1 MRKNQDILKTELE
14 SLYSPP
20 SPERKEEFL
29 QNLSYPQI
37 SFWEF
42 LWIQFFYIGKMVWVG
57 YIVLF
62 FAGVFLG
69 KFLMDK
75 GFSRGMMA
83 AFCAALPFV
92 VALLASEVSKSVR
105 FGMQE
110 LEMSARHRLEQV
122 VLARLFL
129 LSGAASLLIIGGCI
143 FISWNSVAGVLPCIF
158 YLTVPLLFNSVSSLW
173 ICRQIPSLELRDVS
187 LGVGVVMAGVHIF
200 AMERMDW
207 MYKEAYLIFWMGIS
221 LVLAV
226 ILARQM
232 KQYRKNLEVCV
243 WN

>member
-1 MRKNQDILKTELE
+1 MRKNQDIVKTELE
-14 SLYSPP
+14 NLYSPP
-20 SPERKEEFL
+20 EPERKEEFL
-29 QNLSYPQI
+29 QSLSYPQS

-42 LWIQFFYIGKMVWVG
+42 LRVQFFYIGKLVWAG

-69 KFLMDK
+69 KFLMEK
-75 GFSRGMMA
+75 GFSRGMLA
-83 AFCAALPFV
+83 AFCAVLPFAA
-92 VALLASEVSKSVR
+92 ALLASEVSKSVR

-122 VLARLFL
+122 IVARLFL
-129 LSGAASLLIIGGCI
+129 LSGAATLLIIGGCI
-143 FISWNSVAGVLPCIF
+143 FISRNSAAGMIPCLF

-187 LGVGVVMAGVHIF
+187 FGMGVMMAGVHIF
-200 AMERMDW
+200 AMERMNW
-207 MYKEAYLIFWMGIS
+207 MYEEAYLVFWMGMS
-221 LVLAV
+221 LILAV

-243 WN
+243 